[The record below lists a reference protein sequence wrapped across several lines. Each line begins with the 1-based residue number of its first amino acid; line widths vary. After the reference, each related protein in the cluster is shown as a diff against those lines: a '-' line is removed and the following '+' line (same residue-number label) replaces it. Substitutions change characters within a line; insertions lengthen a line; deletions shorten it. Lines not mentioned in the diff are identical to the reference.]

1 MGVDPVRWGPGAWRL
16 LHYLTLR
23 MPEDPSVRVLHA
35 YRQVFTSLP
44 AVLPCRRCRRHL
56 KTAYRRSPPRIGK
69 GRERLVRWFYNVHV
83 HVNRELKKRVVRPRL
98 AAELPGIRKGWRQGL
113 ETLMFAI
120 ALGLPS
126 RKLPE
131 DARAFVAGC
140 RSILGPRTVPDVSGL
155 RSRAGFLA
163 ELRRFFRL
171 SRRTVAARFGRW
183 SSPGSLAPLSGAR
196 GRPSGRAV
204 GRGSSRPGAS
214 RNAARS

>member
-1 MGVDPVRWGPGAWRL
+1 MRWGPGAWRL

-23 MPEDPSVRVLHA
+23 MPDDPSVRVLHA

-44 AVLPCRRCRRHL
+44 GVLPCRTCRRHL
-56 KTAYRRSPPRIGK
+56 KAAYRRSPPRVGK

-83 HVNRELKKRVVRPRL
+83 HVSRDLKKRVVRPSL
-98 AAELPGIRKGWRQGL
+98 TAELPGIRKGWRQGL
-113 ETLMFAI
+113 QTFLFAI

-131 DARAFVAGC
+131 DARAFVSGC
-140 RSILGPRTVPDVSGL
+140 RSILGPRAVPDVSGL

-171 SRRTVAARFGRW
+171 SRRTVTARFGRW
-183 SSPGSLAPLSGAR
+183 TSPSSLAQVSG
-196 GRPSGRAV
+196 GRAPRSATAA
-204 GRGSSRPGAS
+204 GRGSSRPRAS
-214 RNAARS
+214 RSAARS